1 MKRARRSKRV
11 RPPLALLLPFFLLYV
26 LFWLVPLA
34 QGLRLSLFDESI
46 YGGGVFVGLAN
57 YSALL
62 RDSRFLLALFNT
74 AFYAVGVL
82 STVVPLALALALLL
96 GRVRGRLRETCQFCL
111 LLPSLSA
118 PAVLAIFFLLAFNG
132 PDGLLNRLV
141 LLPLGLPEIN
151 WLQDPWA
158 VRFAL
163 VMQGVLR
170 WTGLMAFLL
179 AAGLS
184 GIPRV
189 YDEMARLEG
198 ATSYQRLR
206 HLTLP
211 LLRPLLA
218 FVALFLIFDAFVL
231 FDGAYVLLRGSGGV
245 ADAGLLLVT
254 YSYQSAFSSGDLGY
268 AAAMSYTLV
277 PLLVLFIWLFV
288 RFREARALR

>member
-151 WLQDPWA
+151 WLQNPWA

-211 LLRPLLA
+211 LLRPQLA

-254 YSYQSAFSSGDLGY
+254 YSYQSAFLSGDLGY

>member
-1 MKRARRSKRV
+1 VKRARRSKRV

-96 GRVRGRLRETCQFCL
+96 GCVRGRLRETCQFCL

-211 LLRPLLA
+211 LLRSLLA

>member
-82 STVVPLALALALLL
+82 STVVPLAFALALLL
-96 GRVRGRLRETCQFCL
+96 GRMRGRLRETCQFCL

-211 LLRPLLA
+211 LLRPQLA

>member
-1 MKRARRSKRV
+1 M
-11 RPPLALLLPFFLLYV
+11 
-26 LFWLVPLA
+26 
-34 QGLRLSLFDESI
+34 
-46 YGGGVFVGLAN
+46 FVGLAN
-57 YSALL
+57 YLALL
-62 RDSRFLLALFNT
+62 RDPRFILALFNT
-74 AFYAVGVL
+74 TFYALGVL
-82 STVVPLALALALLL
+82 LTVVPLAFALALLL
-96 GRVRGRLRETCQFCL
+96 GGAPEPLRRVCQFFL

-141 LLPLGLPEIN
+141 LLPLGLPEVN

-158 VRFAL
+158 VRAAL

-170 WTGLMAFLL
+170 WTGLTAFLL
-179 AAGLS
+179 AAGLA

-189 YDEMARLEG
+189 YSEMARLDG

-206 HLTLP
+206 YLTLP

-218 FVALFLIFDAFVL
+218 FVALFLGFDAFVL

-245 ADAGLLLVT
+245 ADAGLLLVS
-254 YSYQSAFSSGDLGY
+254 YSYQSAFSFGDLGY

-277 PLLVLFIWLFV
+277 PLLALFIWLFM
-288 RFREARALR
+288 RFREARTRR

>member
-211 LLRPLLA
+211 LLRPQLA

>member
-82 STVVPLALALALLL
+82 STVVPLAFALALLL
-96 GRVRGRLRETCQFCL
+96 GRMRGRLRETCQFCL
-111 LLPSLSA
+111 LLPSLTA

-211 LLRPLLA
+211 LLRPQLA

>member
-11 RPPLALLLPFFLLYV
+11 CPPLALLLPFFLLYV

-96 GRVRGRLRETCQFCL
+96 GRVPKRLRETCQFCL
-111 LLPSLSA
+111 LLPSLTA

-189 YDEMARLEG
+189 YDEMSRLEG